1 MTQARGRKYKEAANA
16 IQRGTQYPPDEA
28 VRLVKAS
35 STSKFD
41 GSIEAHLRLGV
52 DPRHADQMVRGSVT
66 LPHGTGKKRRV
77 LVFATGEKIREAEE
91 AGAEFVGGE
100 DLVKRIQEGWL
111 DFDIALATPDMMG
124 LVGRLGKILGPR
136 GLMPNPR
143 AGTVTFDIAKA
154 VKDIQGGRIE
164 YRVDKTG
171 IIHTNIGKASYT
183 EAQLKENFAALM
195 DAVVRSKPSSAKG
208 QYLRSVYLAPTMGPS
223 VPVDPALASRMSA

>member
-1 MTQARGRKYKEAANA
+1 MTQARARKYKEAAKTIEHA
-16 IQRGTQYPPDEA
+16 KQYSPDEA
-28 VRLVKAS
+28 VKLVKGA

-77 LVFATGEKIREAEE
+77 LVFAQGDKAREAKE
-91 AGAEFVGGE
+91 AGADYVGGD
-100 DLVKRIQEGWL
+100 DLAKRIQEGWL
-111 DFDIALATPDMMG
+111 DFDVTLATPDMMG
-124 LVGRLGKILGPR
+124 MVGRLGKVLGPR
-136 GLMPNPR
+136 GLMPNPK
-143 AGTVTFDIAKA
+143 AGTVTFDIAKG

-183 EAQLKENFAALM
+183 EAQLRENLAALM
-195 DAVVRSKPSSAKG
+195 DAVVRAKPASAKG
-208 QYLRSVYLAPTMGPS
+208 QFLRSVYLAPTMGPS
-223 VPVDPALASRMSA
+223 VQIDPALASRMS